1 MKFSELVRSTKYKKA
16 MGFVYGWGAAIV
28 LVGALFKIEHL
39 PGASLMLMIGLLT
52 EAFIFFLS
60 AFEPPHEEY
69 DWSVVYPE
77 LAGIDSSIDV
87 DGDKSAAI
95 SSKKSALERFDAM
108 IESAEITPELFE
120 KLGHG
125 LQNMSQTAEK
135 LSDVSGATVA
145 TNNYVANFE
154 KASEKVNEFAD
165 AYGQSAVKLNQSA
178 DKLADTYGSSAD
190 VVGQSGNEL
199 AEAYRKLTQSMNEEF
214 DKTAGNTNT
223 YGDQLESMT
232 KNLTALNAA
241 YELQLQ
247 GTNEHLEKT
256 KDLYGGL
263 NEVMSD
269 LHNTVEDTKRFREE
283 VSKLGNNLAAMNT
296 VYGNMLSAMNV
307 KQD

>member
-1 MKFSELVRSTKYKKA
+1 MKFSELVRSSKYKKA
-16 MGFVYGWGAAIV
+16 IGFIYGMGAAVV

-39 PGASLMLMIGLLT
+39 PGASIMLMVGLLT
-52 EAFIFFLS
+52 EAVIFAIS

-69 DWSVVYPE
+69 DWSLVYPE
-77 LAGIDSSIDV
+77 LAGIDESIEID
-87 DGDKSAAI
+87 DRSAAVA
-95 SSKKSALERFDAM
+95 SKKTALERFDAM
-108 IESAEITPELFE
+108 IESAEISPELFE

-135 LSDVSGATVA
+135 LSDVSSATVA

-165 AYGQSAVKLNQSA
+165 VYGNSASKLNQSA
-178 DKLADTYGSSAD
+178 DKLADTYGNSAD
-190 VVGQSGNEL
+190 VVGKSGNEL
-199 AEAYRKLTQSMNEEF
+199 AAAYQKLTQSMNEEF
-214 DKTAGNTNT
+214 EKTSGNTNT
-223 YGDQLESMT
+223 YGEQLESMT

-263 NEVMSD
+263 NDVMSD
-269 LHNTVEDTKRFREE
+269 LNNTVEDTKRFREE